1 MARTSQRQYSQDL
14 HRRVIKKWTA
24 GMSERK
30 IGHLDM
36 PRVSVQTIIRFEK
49 KHDHVNL
56 KPRPGRPRCTDLR
69 HDRRIVR
76 EVEKNRFVTGLNGR
90 SARKKPYLN
99 PKHRRKRFAYAK
111 KFKNQTAG
119 FWKRVLFT
127 DEASVELHG
136 TSGRVSVW
144 RRPHGAFD
152 AKCIKATFKSSRKS
166 LMVWGS
172 MTADGVGTLHFCDE
186 SVTGDYYRRLLRQN
200 VPITKQFLG
209 LAGETL
215 FVQDNAPA
223 HSAKLTADCLRDL
236 KLITLGHPPQ
246 SPDLNPIENL

>member
-1 MARTSQRQYSQDL
+1 MARTSRHQYSQDL
-14 HRRVIKKWTA
+14 RQRVIKKWTA

-30 IGHLDM
+30 IGRHLDM
-36 PRVSVQTIIRFEK
+36 PRASVQSIIRFEK
-49 KHDHVNL
+49 KHDQVNL

-69 HDRRIVR
+69 HDRGIVR
-76 EVEKNRFVTGLNGR
+76 EVGKNRFVSAESIAAQVSNEIKRRISRDLIRDRIHEAGLSGR

-144 RRPHGAFD
+144 RRPHEAFD
-152 AKCIKATFKSSRKS
+152 AKCIKPTFKSSRKS

-200 VPITKQFLG
+200 VPITKQFLE
-209 LAGETL
+209 LAGETCSYRIT
-215 FVQDNAPA
+215 PPR
-223 HSAKLTADCLRDL
+223 TAR
-236 KLITLGHPPQ
+236 
-246 SPDLNPIENL
+246 N